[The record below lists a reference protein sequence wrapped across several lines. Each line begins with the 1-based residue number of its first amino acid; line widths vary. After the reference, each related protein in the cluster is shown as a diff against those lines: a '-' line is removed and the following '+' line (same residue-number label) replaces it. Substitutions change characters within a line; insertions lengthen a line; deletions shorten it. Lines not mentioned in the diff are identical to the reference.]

1 MDKAY
6 VSIVFD
12 DNNTELERIYKLVT
26 EEYGFP
32 LCASVPVK
40 SFDKTLSSSA
50 RPESLELLHKIQD
63 NGGEILSHNLTHKV
77 FNSSVP
83 WATVDYEL
91 GESYRRLTAEGLRVN
106 GVILAG
112 GGGTE
117 DRSEEYRTELEKYTS
132 KYYKYSDCYGVSTQY
147 YHPRKFLYDD
157 LNRLYG
163 YIDDAIE
170 NNGWLVL
177 AGHGIDTEIFP
188 QNEAKVRRILDYLK
202 QKQAEGV
209 LEVVTYRDVHKK
221 FGNWASPVD
230 LDTIPPKATTTTTTT
245 TTAEDT
251 TTTTLRPT
259 RTGFQTTTTAVAE
272 NTPETTAAVTT
283 TAPAAKEKRAPRIP
297 WGAVGGAIAAVAAIG
312 TAVLLVL
319 REKKKQTSPKE

>member
-6 VSIVFD
+6 ITIIFD
-12 DNNTELERIYKLVT
+12 DNNAELERIYKLVT

-32 LCASVPVK
+32 LCAAVPVK
-40 SFDKTLSSSA
+40 SFDKTLSNAA

-63 NGGEILSHNLTHKV
+63 NGGEILSHMLTHKV
-77 FNSSVP
+77 LNRDVP
-83 WATVDYEL
+83 WTTADYEL
-91 GESYRRLTAEGLRVN
+91 GESYRRLTAQGFRVN

-117 DRSEEYRTELEKYTS
+117 DKSAEYRAELEKYTS
-132 KYYKYSDCYGVSTQY
+132 KYYKYSDYYGVSTQY
-147 YHPRKFLYDD
+147 YHPRRPLYDSND
-157 LNRLYG
+157 NLIR
-163 YIDDAIE
+163 YIDEAIQNKSWE
-170 NNGWLVL
+170 VL
-177 AGHGIDTEIFP
+177 SGHGIDMEIFR
-188 QNEAKVRRILDYLK
+188 QSEDKVRQILDYLK

-221 FGNWASPVD
+221 FGDWATPVD

-272 NTPETTAAVTT
+272 NTPETTATVTT
-283 TAPAAKEKRAPRIP
+283 TAPAAK
-297 WGAVGGAIAAVAAIG
+297 
-312 TAVLLVL
+312 
-319 REKKKQTSPKE
+319 